1 MLPTLCGIEVER
13 AVLNPLLVA
22 QGSKGDGDEG
32 EHDHGEGARP
42 RSCADFL
49 STWVFV
55 ITVCAYLLPRRVVA
69 VERTCRAVQAGV
81 EVGSV
86 WSAQGPVQAQLLS
99 IVHFDLVKRPRLM
112 GLAALNSTGF
122 WAHRLFAEVVK
133 GMLRDHGVGDVLRL
147 LSDIVHQ
154 GPSLSG
160 LSPGHR
166 WVRGVGGAGSSAR
179 RIWAL
184 LGDDGGVSGG
194 HGGSSAGVDVCD
206 GGGPGA
212 APVVMTVS
220 EMAQA
225 ARMSHC
231 GRPLPRTRLTMPTAA
246 PSS

>member
-1 MLPTLCGIEVER
+1 MWRQQCCALRAPEFAKIVCFERVEMT
-13 AVLNPLLVA
+13 P
-22 QGSKGDGDEG
+22 GGDGCG
-32 EHDHGEGARP
+32 AGARP

-49 STWVFV
+49 SDWVCV
-55 ITVCAYLLPRRVVA
+55 RTVCAYLVPRRVVA

-112 GLAALNSTGF
+112 GLAALNRTGYF
-122 WAHRLFAEVVK
+122 ANRLFAEVLK

-206 GGGPGA
+206 GRGPGA
-212 APVVMTVS
+212 EPVVTTVY
-220 EMAQA
+220 EMAQV